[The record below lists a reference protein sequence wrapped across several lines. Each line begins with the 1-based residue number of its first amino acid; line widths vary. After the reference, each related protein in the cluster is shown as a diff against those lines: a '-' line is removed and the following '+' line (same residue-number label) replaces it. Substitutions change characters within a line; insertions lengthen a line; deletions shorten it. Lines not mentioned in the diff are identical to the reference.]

1 MLAGRSGGNNPGCF
15 VLFFRGGAFPSETSR
30 LNYTSPP
37 MGHLAMRY
45 RDASRSG
52 VYRASDAAIPQA
64 AAAEAGSTLARIA
77 IAPGAAGSVLLDAV
91 LADPARD
98 PLVVIVDGADAM
110 AAARAGDLEALVAA
124 LEAAAAARRASGV
137 PFYAVLIDPR
147 GVLGLPNLY
156 KEQGAGR

>member
-1 MLAGRSGGNNPGCF
+1 MLAGRSGGNNPGRF
-15 VLFFRGGAFPSETSR
+15 VLFIRRVAFPSETSR

-64 AAAEAGSTLARIA
+64 AAAEAGSILTRIA
-77 IAPGAAGSVLLDAV
+77 IAPGAAGSALLDAV
-91 LADPARD
+91 LAGPGRD
-98 PLVVIVDGADAM
+98 PLVVIVDGADAL
-110 AAARAGDLEALVAA
+110 AAGGGGDLDTLVAA

-137 PFYAVLIDPR
+137 PFYAVLLDPR
-147 GVLGLPNLY
+147 RVLGLPNLY
-156 KEQGAGR
+156 KEPGAGG

>member
-1 MLAGRSGGNNPGCF
+1 MMSSTVGRLSMLAGRSGGNIPGCF

-77 IAPGAAGSVLLDAV
+77 IAPGAAGSALLDAV
-91 LADPARD
+91 LADPGRD
-98 PLVVIVDGADAM
+98 PLVVIVDGADAL
-110 AAARAGDLEALVAA
+110 AARAGDLEALVAA

-137 PFYAVLIDPR
+137 PFYAVLVDPR
-147 GVLGLPNLY
+147 GVLGLP
-156 KEQGAGR
+156 

>member
-1 MLAGRSGGNNPGCF
+1 MLAGRSGGNNPGRF
-15 VLFFRGGAFPSETSR
+15 VLFLRAVAFPSETSR

-64 AAAEAGSTLARIA
+64 AAAEAGSILTRIA
-77 IAPGAAGSVLLDAV
+77 IAPGAAGSALLDAV

-98 PLVVIVDGADAM
+98 PLVVIVDGADAL
-110 AAARAGDLEALVAA
+110 AARGGDLEALVGA
-124 LEAAAAARRASGV
+124 LEAVAAARRASGV
-137 PFYAVLIDPR
+137 PFYAVLLDPQR
-147 GVLGLPNLY
+147 VLGLPDLY
-156 KEQGAGR
+156 KEKGAGA